1 MSWPTSR
8 KDKNEG
14 YESQSN
20 HYHSCSKI
28 KKMCNLKRL
37 WALDFFCQNK
47 NEKKI
52 NFFWTKYFGLSG
64 FWVKNL
70 NFWFWG
76 KFTITF
82 VIISLYF
89 FYLVC
94 LTLPV
99 ISYILHYFTIFRA
112 VWHCLLNM
120 QFMLQELLFLCTT
133 GYEVYR
139 MEGLK

>member
-89 FYLVC
+89 FYLLC
-94 LTLPV
+94 LTLV
-99 ISYILHYFTIFRA
+99 FNNNYSIVMQWNTIDCCDWGQRRGAILLPF
-112 VWHCLLNM
+112 LNLSSN
-120 QFMLQELLFLCTT
+120 FLHIALF
-133 GYEVYR
+133 YNF
-139 MEGLK
+139 